1 MSKPLIIVE
10 SPTKARTLSRFLG
23 SEFVIEA
30 SMGHVRDLPKAKL
43 GVEVEKDFEPQYVI
57 PKDKRKTVERLKDLS
72 KNASEVILATDPDRE
87 GEAIAWHVAHIVN
100 EVSSKKTKAQVSE
113 QPKELKRIVFHEIT
127 EGAIKEAM
135 DHPRKL
141 DLQLVDAQQ
150 ARRVLD
156 RLVGYKLSPL
166 LWYKVKKGL
175 SAGRVQSV
183 TVRLIVDREREIEK
197 FVPAE
202 YWSVDALLAKG
213 KDEFTA
219 SLQEKAGKKIELKN
233 EKNSKAIVEDLEKA
247 KYTVAKVNQKDTK
260 KSPYPPFTT
269 STLTQ
274 TAANRFGYTSKK
286 TMKLAQDLYE
296 EGFIT
301 YHRTDSL
308 NLAASALTD
317 ARHYIEKNLGKEY
330 LPEGSRLYKTK
341 SKVAQEA
348 HEAIRPTK
356 IEVKKDKI
364 TQGNDHKKLYDLI
377 WNRFLASQIADAI
390 YDQISIDIAAKSKED
405 YLFRANGSLIK
416 FAGWLKIYGR
426 EEGDTVEEKQVPLL
440 KAGDDLD
447 LKQLLPEQHFTQ
459 PSPRYTEASLIKA
472 LEEKGIGRPSTYAPI
487 ISTILD
493 RNYVEREERK
503 FKPTPLG
510 VAVNDFLVENF
521 PKLLD
526 LSFTAKMEDELD
538 QVANGEIKWVPVIKE
553 FYDPFAILLD
563 KVYKESDRVKV
574 VAEVTDEK
582 CPEGH
587 ALVIRFGRFG
597 KFLAC
602 EKFPEHKF
610 TKNFEEKVEAVC
622 PDSGDPVVVRRTK
635 KGRPFFG
642 CSAYPKCKWMSWKNP
657 ALENAPSQPVA
668 EA

>member
-23 SEFVIEA
+23 SEFTIEA

-43 GVEVEKDFEPQYVI
+43 GVDIEKDFEPQYVI
-57 PKDKRKTVERLKDLS
+57 PKDKRKTVENLKALAL
-72 KNASEVILATDPDRE
+72 KATEVILATDPDRE
-87 GEAIAWHVAHIVN
+87 GEAIAWHVSFLTSGN
-100 EVSSKKTKAQVSE
+100 KADRE
-113 QPKELKRIVFHEIT
+113 KLKRIVFHEIT
-127 EGAIKEAM
+127 EEAIKEALEK
-135 DHPRKL
+135 PRSL
-141 DLQLVDAQQ
+141 DLKLVDAQQ

-183 TVRLIVDREREIEK
+183 AVRLIVEREREIEK
-197 FVPAE
+197 FVPVE
-202 YWSVDALLAKG
+202 YWSLDALLEKG
-213 KDEFTA
+213 KDKFTA
-219 SLQEKAGKKIELKN
+219 SLHEKNNVKIELKN
-233 EKNSKAIVEDLEKA
+233 ETDTKGLVADLEKA
-247 KYTVAKVNQKDTK
+247 AYSVTAVNQKDSK

-269 STLTQ
+269 STMTQ
-274 TAANRFGYTSKK
+274 SASNKFGYTSKK

-296 EGFIT
+296 EGYIT

-308 NLAASALTD
+308 NLATSAV
-317 ARHYIEKNLGKEY
+317 AMAKNYIETNLGKDY
-330 LPEGSRLYKTK
+330 LPESPRLYKTK

-356 IEVKKDKI
+356 LDLKKEKIEL
-364 TQGNDHKKLYDLI
+364 TNDHKKLYELI

-390 YDQISIDIAAKSKED
+390 YDQISLDILATGKEK
-405 YLFRANGSLIK
+405 YLFKANGSLIK
-416 FAGWLKIYGR
+416 FAGWLKVYGR

-440 KAGDDLD
+440 AVGDNLN
-447 LKQLLPEQHFTQ
+447 LAELLTEQHFTQ
-459 PSPRYTEASLIKA
+459 PPPRFTEASLIKA

-510 VAVNDFLVENF
+510 SAVNDFLVENF
-521 PKLLD
+521 PNLLD
-526 LSFTAKMEDELD
+526 FDFTAKLEGELD
-538 QVANGEIKWVPVIKE
+538 EIANGDIGWVPVIRE
-553 FYDPFAILLD
+553 FFDPLNILLD

-574 VAEVTDEK
+574 EAEMTDEL

-587 ALVIRFGRFG
+587 HLVIRYGRFG

-610 TKNFEEKVEAVC
+610 TKRIEEKVDALC
-622 PDSGDPVVVRRTK
+622 PDSGDPVVVRRSK
-635 KGRPFFG
+635 RGRPFFG
-642 CSAYPKCKWMSWKNP
+642 CSSYPKCKWMSWQNP
-657 ALENAPSQPVA
+657 QKQVSKPA

>member
-10 SPTKARTLSRFLG
+10 SPTKARTLARFLG
-23 SEFVIEA
+23 NEFSIEA
-30 SMGHVRDLPKAKL
+30 SMGHVRDLPKSKL

-57 PKDKRKTVERLKDLS
+57 PKDKRKTVEHLKDLS
-72 KNASEVILATDPDRE
+72 RKSSEVILATDPDRE
-87 GEAIAWHVAHIVN
+87 GEAIAWHVAHIVG
-100 EVSSKKTKAQVSE
+100 ESQKSKGKSQNYSNN
-113 QPKELKRIVFHEIT
+113 LKRIVFHEIT
-127 EGAIKEAM
+127 ENAIKSAM
-135 DHPRKL
+135 SRPRELDFKL
-141 DLQLVDAQQ
+141 IDAQQ

-183 TVRLIVDREREIEK
+183 TVRLIVDREREIDK
-197 FVPAE
+197 FVPVE
-202 YWSVDALLAKG
+202 YWSIDALLAKE
-213 KDEFTA
+213 KSQFTA
-219 SLQEKAGKKIELKN
+219 SLTEISGIKVDLKN
-233 EKNSKAIVEDLEKA
+233 EKDTKAILIDLKKA
-247 KYTVAKVNQKDTK
+247 KYTVSKVAQKLVN

-274 TAANRFGYTSKK
+274 ASANRFGYTSKK

-308 NLAASALTD
+308 NLASSALTD
-317 ARHYIEKNLGKEY
+317 ARIFIEKNLGKEY
-330 LPEGSRLYKTK
+330 LPEKSRFYKTK

-356 IEVKKDKI
+356 INIKKDKI
-364 TQGNDHKKLYDLI
+364 NLGNDHKKLYELI
-377 WNRFLASQIADAI
+377 WNRFLASQIADAV
-390 YDQISIDIAAKSKED
+390 YDQIVLDITAVSKVS
-405 YLFRANGSLIK
+405 YKLHASGSLIK

-426 EEGDTVEEKQVPLL
+426 EEGDTVEEKKIPLL
-440 KAGDDLD
+440 KEGDQLD
-447 LKQLLPEQHFTQ
+447 LKELLPEQHFTQ
-459 PSPRYTEASLIKA
+459 PPPRYTEASLIKA

-493 RNYVEREERK
+493 RNYVEREEKK

-510 VAVNDFLVENF
+510 EAVNDFLVNNF
-521 PKLLD
+521 PQLLD
-526 LSFTAKMEDELD
+526 LSFTARLEDELD
-538 QVANGEIKWVPVIKE
+538 NVANGEVKWIPLIKE

-563 KVYKESDRVKV
+563 KVYQESERVKV

-582 CPEGH
+582 CPQGH
-587 ALVIRFGRFG
+587 TLVIRYGKFG

-610 TKNFEEKVEAVC
+610 TKNFEEKVDAIC
-622 PDSGDPVVVRRTK
+622 PDSKDPVVLRRTK

-657 ALENAPSQPVA
+657 APEKTTSQNQV